1 MSELKLVS
9 CPSCQTPNRV
19 PALKLSNKPVCGRCR
34 ELLFQ
39 GKAADLSTAQFEKFI
54 KVGDIPIVVDFWAS
68 WCGPC
73 KMMAPVFEQTAKQLE
88 PRLRFVKVNTEVE
101 QALAARFS
109 IRSIPTLIVIK
120 DGKEVARQAGA
131 MDASSLSNWLKSFI

>member
-1 MSELKLVS
+1 MSVLTLVS

-19 PALKLSNKPVCGRCR
+19 PTQKLSNRPVCGRCR

-39 GKAADLSTAQFEKFI
+39 GKAADLSMAQFDKFI
-54 KVGDIPIVVDFWAS
+54 KVSDTPVVVDFWAS

-88 PRLRFVKVNTEVE
+88 PHLRFVKVNTEVE

-120 DGKEVARQAGA
+120 NGKEVARQAGA
-131 MDASSLSNWLKSFI
+131 MDASSLQNWLKPFC

>member
-19 PALKLSNKPVCGRCR
+19 PVSKLIDKPVCGRCH

-39 GKAADLSTAQFEKFI
+39 GKPADFSARQFDKFM
-54 KVGDIPIVVDFWAS
+54 KVTDTPIVVDFWAS

-73 KMMAPVFEQTAKQLE
+73 KTMAPVFQQAAKQLE
-88 PRLRFVKVNTEVE
+88 PYFRFVKVETESE
-101 QALAARFS
+101 KMLATRYA

-120 DGKEVARQAGA
+120 NGKEVARQAGA
-131 MDASSLSNWLKSFI
+131 MDVSTLVNWLKQFM

>member
-1 MSELKLVS
+1 MSELTLVS

-19 PALKLSNKPVCGRCR
+19 PTQKLSNHPVCGRCR

-39 GKAADLSTAQFEKFI
+39 GKAADLSMTQFDKFI
-54 KVGDIPIVVDFWAS
+54 KVSDTPIVVDFWAS

-73 KMMAPVFEQTAKQLE
+73 KMMAPVFEQAAKQLE
-88 PRLRFVKVNTEVE
+88 PHLRFVKVNTEVE

-120 DGKEVARQAGA
+120 NGKELARQAGA
-131 MDASSLSNWLKSFI
+131 MDASSLQNWLKQFI

>member
-1 MSELKLVS
+1 MSELTLVS

-19 PALKLSNKPVCGRCR
+19 PTQKLSNHPVCGRCR

-39 GKAADLSTAQFEKFI
+39 GKAADLSMTQFDKFI
-54 KVGDIPIVVDFWAS
+54 KVSDTPIVVDFWAS

-73 KMMAPVFEQTAKQLE
+73 KMMAPAFEQAAKQLE
-88 PRLRFVKVNTEVE
+88 PGLRFVKVNTEVE

-120 DGKEVARQAGA
+120 NGKEIARQAGA